1 MLYQLYEF
9 QNTALMPWR
18 MLGDVTRTFLDSPLF
33 PGADSHAGRSLKAGL
48 DVFEHAIKPR
58 RRPAWNL
65 DSVEVDGRSR
75 AVGYRVV
82 LERPFVSLLHFE
94 REGCAR
100 RKDPKILLVAPLSGH
115 YATLLRGTVAALLP
129 DHEVYI
135 TDWKDSR
142 EVPASA
148 GTFGVDTYIDELLR
162 FMRHLGP
169 DVHVMAVCQPA
180 PLVLA
185 SVALLAQAEDPA
197 QPLSM
202 ILMGGPVD
210 TGRAPT
216 AVTRFA
222 ESHPLRW
229 FEQSV
234 IAQVPAY
241 YPGGGRDVY
250 PGFFQIGS
258 FISMNPS
265 RHLESHLQMFRH
277 LVKGDGEPVEAHRR
291 FYDEYL
297 AVMDVPADY
306 YLQTVDQIFQ
316 RRLLPNGNLMWRDH
330 PVRPEAIRKTAL
342 LTIEGELDDISAPG
356 QTLAAHD
363 LCRSIPA
370 ERRGN
375 YQQPGVGHYGIFNG
389 RRWREQIKPRIA
401 QFVRAQEGRSA

>member
-9 QNTALMPWR
+9 QNTALLPWR
-18 MLGDVTRTFLDSPLF
+18 LLGGVARTLLDSPF
-33 PGADSHAGRSLKAGL
+33 FIAGESHAGRSLKAGL
-48 DVFEHAIKPR
+48 DVFEHATRPR
-58 RRPAWNL
+58 GRPEWNL
-65 DSVEVDGRSR
+65 ETVEIDGTRRTVTCST
-75 AVGYRVV
+75 V
-82 LERPFVSLLHFE
+82 LDRPFVKLQRFR
-94 REGCAR
+94 REGCER
-100 RKDPKILLVAPLSGH
+100 RQDPKILLVAPLSGH

-129 DHEVYI
+129 DHDVFI
-135 TDWKDSR
+135 TDWKDAR
-142 EVPASA
+142 EVPLSE
-148 GTFGVDTYIDELLR
+148 GSFGVDDYIDELLR

-169 DVHVMAVCQPA
+169 DLHVMAVCQPA

-185 SVALLAQAEDPA
+185 SVAILAQADDPA
-197 QPLSM
+197 QPRSM

-222 ESHPLRW
+222 ESRPLSW
-229 FEQSV
+229 FEHSV

-241 YPGGGRDVY
+241 YPGAGRSVY

-265 RHLESHLQMFRH
+265 RHLESHLQMFHH
-277 LVKGDGEPVEAHRR
+277 LVRGDGESVEAHRR

-306 YLQTVDQIFQ
+306 YLQTVDRIFQ
-316 RRLLPNGNLMWRDH
+316 RRLLADGDFTWRGC

-363 LCRSIPA
+363 LCANLPA
-370 ERRGN
+370 EKRAS

-401 QFVRAQEGRSA
+401 AFVRQH